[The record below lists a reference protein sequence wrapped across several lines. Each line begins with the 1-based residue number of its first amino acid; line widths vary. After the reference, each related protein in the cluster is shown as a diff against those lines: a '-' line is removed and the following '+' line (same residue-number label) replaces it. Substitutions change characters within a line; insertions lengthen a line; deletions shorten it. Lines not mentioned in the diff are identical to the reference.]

1 MMARRARACCLLL
14 GLLALLA
21 GCSSPTFVYN
31 RLDFLLPWY
40 IQSYADLDRE
50 QEDYLDELLDPFLR
64 WHRTQELPCYATLVD
79 RAENMLSSDAL
90 SAGDID
96 GLMRAFES
104 AWYRTEAEAL
114 ERLLALG
121 EKLTDKQIAAFLAEL
136 EERHKDL
143 EKEYLPRSDDEFF
156 DDSYDAMVDTAQD
169 FLGRLQPPQRDLLRA
184 GSRELKR
191 ADDVWLAERAAFLQ
205 RLASLLE
212 RKPGWQQ
219 GVREIIATRDTA
231 VSAQYTELLNYNV
244 AVLQGLAA
252 NVLNIRSQRQ
262 DARVRKRLAGYR
274 NDFITLAVQGGSEG
288 GAHCAAA
295 QSLPGPLAQQ
305 STAGE
310 L

>member
-1 MMARRARACCLLL
+1 MFRRARLCCQLL
-14 GLLALLA
+14 GMLVLLA
-21 GCSSPTFVYN
+21 GCSSPSFVYN

-40 IQSYADLDRE
+40 IQSYADLNRE

-79 RAENMLSSDAL
+79 RAESLLSNSAL
-90 SAGDID
+90 AASDID
-96 GLMRAFES
+96 GLSREFES
-104 AWYRTEAEAL
+104 AWFRTEAEAL

-121 EKLTDKQIAAFLAEL
+121 ERLTDRQIADFLAEL
-136 EERHKDL
+136 DERQKEL

-169 FLGRLQPPQRDLLRA
+169 FLGRLQSSQRDLLRA

-219 GVREIIATRDTA
+219 GVRDIIATRDTA
-231 VSAQYTELLNYNV
+231 VSEQYTELLSYNI
-244 AVLQGLAA
+244 AILQGLAA
-252 NVLNIRSQRQ
+252 QVLNTRSQAQ
-262 DARVRKRLAGYR
+262 EARLRKRLAGYR
-274 NDFITLAVQGGSEG
+274 EDFIALAVQGGSEG
-288 GAHCAAA
+288 SAQCAAA
-295 QSLPGPLAQQ
+295 QGVPGPLAQQ
-305 STAGE
+305 AAVDK